1 LQTLGFCTFANHSL
15 QATEKKF
22 GKDFSFSPTRGI
34 QMAIVAKR
42 LTKKFGDLIATDRV
56 SFEVAE
62 GEVFGLLGPNGAGKT
77 TLVRILSTLLRP
89 DAGEAKIAGF
99 DVTKE
104 AKAVRRNLGI
114 ISDGMAIY
122 EHLTPSENLE
132 FFGTQYGMD
141 KKDIRARGEDLFA
154 VLDLTDFK
162 NTPVKV
168 FSTGMKRKAEIA
180 VALVHDPPVLL
191 SDEVTAGLDPQ
202 MSINV
207 RNFFRDLAQ
216 KENKTVLWTTHYLT
230 EPELICDQIGIL
242 FKGQLVANGT
252 IQELKE
258 KVSTSADV
266 SAIHCM
272 IPDDT
277 TLSLIEKNWPQV
289 QIKVSAG
296 QLEILANW
304 EQSNAVLRFL
314 IASGIPI
321 YRYQPMYHSQ
331 MGMEEI
337 FIALCRSQLTNEYL

>member
-1 LQTLGFCTFANHSL
+1 
-15 QATEKKF
+15 
-22 GKDFSFSPTRGI
+22 
-34 QMAIVAKR
+34 MAIAAKR
-42 LTKKFGDLIATDRV
+42 LTKKFGDLTATDRV
-56 SFEVAE
+56 SFEVAQ
-62 GEVFGLLGPNGAGKT
+62 GEIFGLLGPNGAGKT

-89 DAGEAKIAGF
+89 DDGEARIAGF

-114 ISDGMAIY
+114 VSDGMAIY

-132 FFGTQYGMD
+132 FFGTQYGMS
-141 KKDIRARGEDLFA
+141 KKDIRARSEELFA
-154 VLDLTDFK
+154 VLDLADFQDI
-162 NTPVKV
+162 PVKV

-180 VALVHDPPVLL
+180 VALIHDPPVLL

-202 MSINV
+202 MSITV
-207 RNFFRDLAQ
+207 RNLFRDLAQ

-242 FKGQLVANGT
+242 FKGQLVASGT

-258 KVSTSADV
+258 KVSTSAEV
-266 SAIHCM
+266 STIHCM

-277 TLSLIEKNWPQV
+277 TLSLIKKNWPQA
-289 QIKVSAG
+289 QIKVNAG
-296 QLEILANW
+296 QIEILADG

-321 YRYQPMYHSQ
+321 HRYQPIYHSQ

-337 FIALCRSQLTNEYL
+337 FIALCRRQITNKHL